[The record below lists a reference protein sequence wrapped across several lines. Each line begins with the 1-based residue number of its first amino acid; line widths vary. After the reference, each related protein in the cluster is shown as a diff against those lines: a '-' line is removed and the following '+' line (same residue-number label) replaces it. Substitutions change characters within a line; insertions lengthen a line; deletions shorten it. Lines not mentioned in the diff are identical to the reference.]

1 MMKLEKECL
10 LIITGLPGLVWGLFG
25 ELNGV
30 GSGKTGV
37 KESLRPCAAKGVHN

>member
-10 LIITGLPGLVWGLFG
+10 LIIRTSGFDVGFVWGVEWGGFR
-25 ELNGV
+25 E
-30 GSGKTGV
+30 TGV